1 MRILIVEDDSC
12 LAQALVAIL
21 TKQNYVV
28 DVAADGEV
36 AWELVTVA
44 TYDLILLDIVLP
56 KHDGISLC
64 RQLRKEG
71 YKMLILLLT
80 AKDTKTDKVIGL
92 DAGAD
97 DYVVKPFDFQ
107 ELAARI
113 RALLRRGSTSL
124 PPILEWGSLRLDP
137 SSFDVTYAD
146 IALHLTAKEFS
157 ILVLFLRNNQR
168 TFSRGAIID
177 QVWGG
182 EEDPPEEN
190 TIKSHIK
197 SLRQKLKAAG
207 ATYDFI
213 ETVYGMGYRLKI
225 SPEKDCQKTEL
236 EKNSKQQILLATV
249 DKARQDFQAKVG
261 SRIAIL
267 EQANN
272 GLKKGTLDAQFRQK
286 AEQEAHKLVGSS
298 GSFGFTKGSRLAEEI
313 ENLFQGKTPIDQ
325 GQYLHLSNLLRELR
339 RELVYSKQRPN
350 LLLVSNDKQVIEQL
364 VKEATIQEIQVK
376 IVTNSAAARNAILP
390 RSRFAIANL
399 ERFHETSLQPDVV
412 LLDLDTVKDS
422 FELLRELYKP
432 TDKSAALEPEIPTLV
447 LTDHDNFTN
456 RVEVAQS
463 GGRGFLQKSMSASQI
478 LEQITQV
485 LQRIRITE
493 ARIMVVDD
501 DPQVLTVIQQS
512 LEPLGFRLKTLEDSR
527 RFWDMMTEFCPDLLI
542 LDVQMPYINGIE
554 ICQVV
559 RNDPHWKFL
568 PVLFIV
574 DNLEADIVQQI
585 FAIGADDCMS
595 KPIVGSKLITRI
607 LNRLEKIQLYT
618 RL

>member
-1 MRILIVEDDSC
+1 MRILIVEDDSS

-36 AWELVTVA
+36 GWELVSVA
-44 TYDLILLDIVLP
+44 SYDLILLDIVLP
-56 KHDGISLC
+56 KLDGISLC

-107 ELAARI
+107 ELTARI

-157 ILVLFLRNNQR
+157 ILELFLRNNQR
-168 TFSRGAIID
+168 TFSRSAIVD

-225 SPEKDCQKTEL
+225 SPEQSCQKTEL
-236 EKNSKQQILLATV
+236 EINSEQQILLATV
-249 DKARQDFQAKVG
+249 EKARQDFQANVG

-272 GLKKGTLDAQFRQK
+272 ALKKGTLDAQLRQK

-325 GQYLHLSNLLRELR
+325 GQYLHLYNLLTELR
-339 RELVYSKQRPN
+339 RELVYSKQRQN
-350 LLLVSNDKQVIEQL
+350 LLLVSNDKQVVEQL
-364 VKEATIQEIQVK
+364 VEEAATQEIQVN
-376 IVTNSAAARNAILP
+376 IVTNCAAAKSAILP
-390 RSRFAIANL
+390 RSRFAIANV
-399 ERFHETSLQPDVV
+399 ETFSETSLQPDVV
-412 LLDLDTVKDS
+412 LLDLDSVEDS
-422 FELLRELYKP
+422 FKLLRELYKR
-432 TDKSAALEPEIPTLV
+432 SPEIPILV
-447 LTDHDNFTN
+447 LTDQDNFTN

-607 LNRLEKIQLYT
+607 LNRLERIQLYT